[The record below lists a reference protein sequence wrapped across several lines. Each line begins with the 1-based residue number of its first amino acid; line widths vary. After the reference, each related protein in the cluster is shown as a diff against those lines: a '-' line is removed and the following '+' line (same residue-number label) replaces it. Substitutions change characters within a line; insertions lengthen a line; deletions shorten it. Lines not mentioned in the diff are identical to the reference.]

1 MLLFEAFTGRA
12 EIDDGQ
18 EHEDERLDRAD
29 EEDVEELPPG
39 EHDDPEG
46 RGDRLEH
53 GRPRKGDVP
62 EGEQE
67 HHYQVGEDVAEEPER
82 EAQRLGDLLDDVER
96 CEQDPGRQ
104 RQLKRLGESAQVA
117 AEPEHVDAVPLH
129 DPDDRYRHRNG
140 QVDVG
145 CGGLDRCGQR
155 EEVEPVGEQ
164 HEDEDGRGNRRHES
178 RVLSDHLL
186 HQTPDVTE
194 QQFQHHLQPPRLAL
208 PETVSDAKTKRK
220 RCHNGDRTRDER
232 VVVERAQ
239 ERTAAHLNRG
249 VRPRRWYERGNDHA
263 IRNDSRSA
271 ATASTTCE
279 PPKPRSTSQT
289 LPSPKASPMATPIM
303 LRVMIR
309 SRLVASKG
317 IGSAIRRAASAPLIE
332 PMARPVASAPP
343 GPACPRT
350 IPTTAAMTAAPAQ
363 KIAALRTRR
372 SAFSDGAGRGEVPS
386 EITSITTALLGLSNQ
401 GNDINW
407 TLRQGPGARQA

>member
-1 MLLFEAFTGRA
+1 MLLFEAFTGHA

-18 EHEDERLDRAD
+18 QHEDERLDRAD
-29 EEDVEELPPG
+29 QEDIEELPAG

-53 GRPRKGDVP
+53 GRPRKRDVA

-67 HHYQVGEDVAEEPER
+67 HHHQTAEDVAEEPER
-82 EAQRLGDLLDDVER
+82 EAQWLGDLLDDVQR
-96 CEQDPGRQ
+96 CEQDPGWQ
-104 RQLKRLGESAQVA
+104 RQLERLGESAQGA
-117 AEPEHVDAVPLH
+117 AEPEDVDAVPLH
-129 DPDDRYRHRNG
+129 DHDDGDRHRDG

-145 CGGLDRCGQR
+145 CSGLDRCGQR
-155 EEVEPVGEQ
+155 EEVEPVGEEN
-164 HEDEDGRGNRRHES
+164 EDEDGRGNRRDES
-178 RVLSDHLL
+178 GVLADHLL
-186 HQTPDVTE
+186 DKTPDVPE
-194 QQFQHHLQPPRLAL
+194 QQLQHHLQPSRLAL
-208 PETVSDAKTKRK
+208 SETIGNAETERE

-249 VRPRRWYERGNDHA
+249 VGPRRWYERGNDHA

-271 ATASTTCE
+271 AAASTTCE
-279 PPKPRSTSQT
+279 TPRPRSTSHT

-303 LRVMIR
+303 LRVTIR
-309 SRLVASKG
+309 SRLVARNG
-317 IGSAIRRAASAPLIE
+317 IGSAIKRAASAPLIE

-343 GPACPRT
+343 GPAWPRT

-407 TLRQGPGARQA
+407 TLGQGPAARQA